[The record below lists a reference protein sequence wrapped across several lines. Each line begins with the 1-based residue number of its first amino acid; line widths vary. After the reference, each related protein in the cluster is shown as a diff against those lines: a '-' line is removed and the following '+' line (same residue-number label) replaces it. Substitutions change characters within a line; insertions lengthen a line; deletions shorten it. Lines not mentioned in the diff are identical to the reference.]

1 MLNEAGPIRTI
12 TSSFAAMG
20 TQITLIAA
28 PGSDPRIVRRSLLKV
43 KRVFAREEAR
53 FSRFRPDSELCRVNA
68 DAGRWVR
75 VSPPFAT
82 LTERAVRAAHDTA
95 GLFDPTVLRAL
106 KAAGYDRDFSQVRT
120 RGDAED
126 TELQEIRR
134 KVRELMIKSSTA
146 CGAWREI
153 ELEDDRIRLPEG
165 AELDFG
171 GIAKGWT
178 VDLTAEHLHGLPW
191 GIVDAGGDLRI
202 FGETPE
208 DGLEVAV
215 EDPHAFGVEA
225 LRLRLGS
232 GALATSSVTVR
243 AWGTGAHHLIDPRT
257 SLPALTG
264 VVQATVWAP
273 TCADAETWSKAA
285 LLSGPTILDRIP
297 ASLVLETG
305 EIVTNLVD
313 AGVDE
318 PATGDP
324 GSITSP
330 LEEVL
335 P

>member
-1 MLNEAGPIRTI
+1 METI
-12 TSSFAAMG
+12 TRSFPSMG
-20 TQITLIAA
+20 TRVELIAA
-28 PGSDPRIVRRSLLKV
+28 PGSDLRAVRRSLLTL

-53 FSRFRPDSELCRVNA
+53 FSRFRPESELSRVNA
-68 DAGRWVR
+68 QAGRWVR

-82 LTERAVRAAHDTA
+82 VTRRALDAARETD

-106 KAAGYDRDFSQVRT
+106 KAAGYDRDFSEVRA

-126 TELQEIRR
+126 DELREIRR
-134 KVRELMIKSSTA
+134 EVRALMIKSSTA

-178 VDLTAEHLHGLPW
+178 VDLAAEKLRGLRW
-191 GIVDAGGDLRI
+191 AIVDAGGDLRI
-202 FGETPE
+202 VGDTPE

-215 EDPHAFGVEA
+215 EDPQAFGVEA

-243 AWGTGAHHLIDPRT
+243 AWAPAAHHLIDPRT
-257 SLPALTG
+257 SLPAMTG

-273 TCADAETWSKAA
+273 TCADAEVWSKAA
-285 LLSGPTILDRIP
+285 LLSGPAILDRIP
-297 ASLVLETG
+297 GSLVLETG
-305 EIVTNLVD
+305 EIVTNFVD
-313 AGVDE
+313 AGSAPSETE
-318 PATGDP
+318 PLADP
-324 GSITSP
+324 ELAEAVP
-330 LEEVL
+330 C
-335 P
+335 